1 MPSVRRS
8 VRIPAFLL
16 FVNTFFSFFS
26 GFFLGCQPDRIT
38 GILIHSMHKICHPYT
53 CLRSFFYQQEQNRN
67 DEAEEQAA
75 NPGRALHPPL
85 QGKGVGKEEPAPAR
99 ASRSRGS
106 TACLRSFKENT
117 DWARTEQEP
126 ASRLSRARSE
136 NTQRAMMTD
145 STRWK
150 VPSMPIPFTIIKKG
164 VSMRAVSRARSCQA
178 DKLKGGKHQTEG
190 GRPP

>member
-16 FVNTFFSFFS
+16 FVNTFFSFFQV
-26 GFFLGCQPDRIT
+26 FFSAVKPDRIT

-53 CLRSFFYQQEQNRN
+53 CLRSFFTSRSKTGMTKPKSRLPILAGPSIHRSREKASGKRN
-67 DEAEEQAA
+67 Q
-75 NPGRALHPPL
+75 
-85 QGKGVGKEEPAPAR
+85 APAR

-164 VSMRAVSRARSCQA
+164 VSMRAVSPGP
-178 DKLKGGKHQTEG
+178 KLPRQTS
-190 GRPP
+190 

>member
-1 MPSVRRS
+1 MTKPKSRLPILAGPSIHRS
-8 VRIPAFLL
+8 REKA
-16 FVNTFFSFFS
+16 S
-26 GFFLGCQPDRIT
+26 G
-38 GILIHSMHKICHPYT
+38 K
-53 CLRSFFYQQEQNRN
+53 RN
-67 DEAEEQAA
+67 QA
-75 NPGRALHPPL
+75 H
-85 QGKGVGKEEPAPAR
+85 AR

-145 STRWK
+145 FH
-150 VPSMPIPFTIIKKG
+150 PLEGALDADPLTIIKRVCPCG
-164 VSMRAVSRARSCQA
+164 RSPGPEVAQA